1 MHLLILLLFFGITS
15 SLTAQDQVKGPEP
28 RPSYCADATDTFG
41 NTDATA
47 APLPK
52 FATTPTT
59 EYRVQVAI
67 LRYTDPAEYPF
78 HSTLVARWRP
88 CEQVWVIESRQS
100 FTERDQ
106 AVTLQGTLAEA
117 GYTGTYITELIAY
130 Q

>member
-1 MHLLILLLFFGITS
+1 MRLLTLLILF
-15 SLTAQDQVKGPEP
+15 SLTATLSAQDAQSPQAQK
-28 RPSYCADATDTFG
+28 PSYCADATDTFG
-41 NTDATA
+41 TTDATA

-52 FATTPTT
+52 FATTPTR

-100 FTERDQ
+100 FTEREQ
-106 AVTLQGTLAEA
+106 ALTLQDTLAEA